1 MLFIIVFYIHF
12 YSSTIRPET
21 YNILILCD
29 LQNHNNYQSNL
40 IWKTTTSGEFPV
52 RIGGPQDPK
61 PEET

>member
-12 YSSTIRPET
+12 YSSTIRPGT
-21 YNILILCD
+21 YNVLILCY

-52 RIGGPQDPK
+52 RTGGPQEPK